1 MIDARLEVAGAAGRQ
16 VAIDR
21 APFRLGR
28 RSESDLVLPQ
38 GEVSRDHAEIV
49 AADSGFTIRDRGSR
63 YGTFIN
69 DEAVTERMLADGDR
83 IRLGRTGGAE
93 LVFRLRG
100 ARPTTVRDAGGGGG
114 TAAAADL
121 RHVAALL
128 EGLRALSSARVLDD
142 VLALVMDSAI
152 TVSGAERGFIMLASD
167 EGGLDLKMARARG
180 RKTLPGGGFETS
192 RKIPE
197 EVFRTGRTRI
207 EADLL
212 DGDLADVHVGTV
224 ALGIRHVLC
233 VPLHLMRFSD
243 AVSAPAE
250 AAPPAEEEARRIG
263 VLYLDGR
270 DKAKL
275 LSPSTEGALETLA
288 NEAAVA
294 IQNAE
299 LYRMALEN
307 ARLEREMQTAARI
320 QQALLPNRQRSGAFF
335 DAAAATLPCRSIGG
349 DFFDYIDR
357 PDGALAFALGDVA
370 GKGPPAALLG
380 ALMQGSLAAEG
391 SGGAGP
397 AATMTTVNTALV
409 RRGIQGRFVTLF
421 YAVLYPDGRLIY
433 CNAGH
438 NAPVLVTAGG
448 VERLETGGMV
458 VGLFDGVG
466 FDDGTAT
473 LRPGDY
479 LVLFSDGVSEA
490 MNPDGEEY
498 GDDRLLE
505 CLTGVTGSECEP
517 CLHAIFASV
526 DRFTAG
532 AAQHDDVTAMVVS
545 YRPRASAAT

>member
-1 MIDARLEVAGAAGRQ
+1 MAHMSDPLLEVTGAEGRS
-16 VAIDR
+16 VRMDK

-38 GEVSRDHAEIV
+38 VEVSRDHAEIV
-49 AADSGFTIRDRGSR
+49 TARAGYTVRDRGSR
-63 YGTFIN
+63 YGTFVN
-69 DEAVTERMLADGDR
+69 DQPVKEQALVDGDR
-83 IRLGRTGGAE
+83 IRLGRGGGAE
-93 LVFRLRG
+93 LVFRLAG
-100 ARPTTVRDAGGGGG
+100 PAATVAAGDGRRM
-114 TAAAADL
+114 AAAADL
-121 RHVAALL
+121 RQVAALL

-152 TVSGAERGFIMLASD
+152 AVSGAERGFIMLAND
-167 EGGLDLKMARARG
+167 DGALDLKMARSRG
-180 RKTLPGGGFETS
+180 RQTLPGSGFETS

-212 DGDLADVHVGTV
+212 DGDLANVHVGTV

-233 VPLHLMRFSD
+233 VPLRLMRFSD
-243 AVSAPAE
+243 VAH
-250 AAPPAEEEARRIG
+250 APPEAEEGQPRRIG
-263 VLYLDGR
+263 VLYLDSR

-275 LSPSTEGALETLA
+275 LSPGTEGALETLA

-299 LYRMALEN
+299 LYRAALEN
-307 ARLEREMQTAARI
+307 AKLEREMQTAAEI
-320 QQALLPNRQRSGAFF
+320 QRALLPNRQRSGPFF
-335 DAAAATLPCRSIGG
+335 EAAAATLPCRSIGG

-391 SGGAGP
+391 SVGTGP
-397 AATMTTVNTALV
+397 AATVTTVNAALV

-421 YAVLYPDGRLIY
+421 YAVLYPDGRLVY

-438 NAPVLVTAGG
+438 NAPVLVTTRG

-458 VGLFDGVG
+458 VGLFDGVP
-466 FDDGTAT
+466 FAEGT
-473 LRPGDY
+473 LSLNPGDY

-490 MNPDGEEY
+490 MNQEGDEY

-505 CLTGVTGSECEP
+505 CLAAVRGTACEP
-517 CLHAIFASV
+517 RLQELLASV
-526 DRFTAG
+526 ERFTAG
-532 AAQHDDVTAMVVS
+532 APQHDDVTAMVVT

>member
-1 MIDARLEVAGAAGRQ
+1 MTRTTEARLEVIGAAGRQ
-16 VAIDR
+16 VPIER
-21 APFRLGR
+21 VPFRLGR
-28 RSESDLVLPQ
+28 RAESDLVLPQ
-38 GEVSRDHAEIV
+38 GDVSRDHAEIV
-49 AADSGFTIRDRGSR
+49 AAGSGYAVRDRGSR
-63 YGTFIN
+63 HGTFVN
-69 DEAVTERMLADGDR
+69 DEAVTERLLADGDR
-83 IRLGRTGGAE
+83 IRLGRTAGAE
-93 LVFRLRG
+93 LLFRPAG
-100 ARPTTVRDAGGGGG
+100 ALPATGRDTGAGM
-114 TAAAADL
+114 AAPVDL
-121 RHVAALL
+121 RQVAALL
-128 EGLRALSSARVLDD
+128 EGLRALGSARVLDD

-152 TVSGAERGFIMLASD
+152 AVSGAERGFIMLANED
-167 EGGLDLKMARARG
+167 GVLELKMARAQG

-197 EVFRTGRTRI
+197 EVFDTGRTRI

-233 VPLHLMRFSD
+233 VPLHVMRFSD
-243 AVSAPAE
+243 AVEPA
-250 AAPPAEEEARRIG
+250 AEEAQPRRIG
-263 VLYLDGR
+263 VLYLDSR

-299 LYRMALEN
+299 LYRAALEN
-307 ARLEREMQTAARI
+307 ARLEREMQTAAEI
-320 QQALLPNRQRSGAFF
+320 QRVLLPNRRRSGAFF

-391 SGGAGP
+391 RRGAGP
-397 AATMTTVNTALV
+397 AEIMTTVNTALV

-421 YAVLYPDGRLIY
+421 YAVLHPDGRLSY

-458 VGLFDGVG
+458 VGLFDGVP
-466 FDDGTAT
+466 FAEGTAT

-490 MNPDGEEY
+490 MNANGEEY

-505 CLTGVTGSECEP
+505 CLTGATGSACEP
-517 CLHAIFASV
+517 CLQEIFASV
-526 DRFTAG
+526 ERFTAG
-532 AAQHDDVTAMVVS
+532 APQHDDVTAMVVS